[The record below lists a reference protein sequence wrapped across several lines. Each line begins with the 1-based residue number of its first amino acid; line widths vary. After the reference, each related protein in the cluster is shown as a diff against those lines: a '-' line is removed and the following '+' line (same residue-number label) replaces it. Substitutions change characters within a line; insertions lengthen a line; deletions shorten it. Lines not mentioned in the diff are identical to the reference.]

1 MARPNPRLVRAAEEH
16 VRLYSDQL
24 LLLKDELRTVERMFG
39 GTVQLREVEENDIR
53 RIRQW
58 SNQAEVQRVLR
69 RPPYSLQRWIED
81 IHRWGTDPDTFP
93 FSIDKPTGGHIG
105 FLVLKRLDHPWGGRM
120 GQLDFVIINRE
131 YREYGYG
138 TEAVETA
145 LSFAFD
151 ALDLKSVSLWTAA
164 DNEAA
169 IRCFEK
175 CDFAFTDV
183 ESDAIGENNKRYDR
197 YQMMATR

>member
-1 MARPNPRLVRAAEEH
+1 M
-16 VRLYSDQL
+16 YSDQL